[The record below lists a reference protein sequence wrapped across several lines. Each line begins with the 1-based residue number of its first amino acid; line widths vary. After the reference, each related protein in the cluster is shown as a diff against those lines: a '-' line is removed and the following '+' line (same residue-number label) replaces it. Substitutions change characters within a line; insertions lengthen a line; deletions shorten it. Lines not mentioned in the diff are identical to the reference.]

1 MALERRDFIKT
12 TTTGLAFGLVKP
24 GMAYLRTSP
33 GAASGEFEGGTGSLR
48 LEGQLKAGVLKLDAR
63 EFVNGKDQALIIRG
77 ELNSINLYCAMFNYN
92 EDVTIFSVL
101 RDHDHSTTLV
111 LSNTD
116 KPGVGRLVVWHD
128 AAAPETFGIDKEK
141 FMDTGNLKPSIL
153 DGRGD
158 ALDLLGKRRP
168 PDLTPQE
175 LEAVFG
181 SSAALLEFM
190 RGRKSTHHPAPSEKL
205 KVWMCELLS
214 GVPGSLFTLFWEA
227 Y

>member
-1 MALERRDFIKT
+1 MTFDRRDFIKT

-24 GMAYLRTSP
+24 GMAYVQSSA
-33 GAASGEFEGGTGSLR
+33 GAASGEFEGGTGSLH
-48 LEGQLKAGVLKLDAR
+48 LEGQLKAGVLKLEAR
-63 EFVNGKDQALIIRG
+63 DFVNGKDQALIIQG

-116 KPGVGRLVVWHD
+116 KPRIGRLAVWND
-128 AAAPETFGIDKEK
+128 ATAPETFGIDKEK
-141 FMDTGNLKPSIL
+141 LIDKGIKLSIL

-168 PDLTPQE
+168 PDFKPQE
-175 LEAVFG
+175 LEDIFG
-181 SSAALLEFM
+181 GNAALLEFM

-205 KVWMCELLS
+205 KVWACELLS

>member
-1 MALERRDFIKT
+1 MTFERRDFIKT
-12 TTTGLAFGLVKP
+12 TTAGLAFGLVKP
-24 GMAYLRTSP
+24 GMAYVQSSA

-48 LEGQLKAGVLKLDAR
+48 LEGQLKAGVLKLEAR
-63 EFVNGKDQALIIRG
+63 DFVNGKDQALIIHG

-116 KPGVGRLVVWHD
+116 KPRVGRLVVWHD
-128 AAAPETFGIDKEK
+128 AADLETFGIDKEK
-141 FMDTGNLKPSIL
+141 LIDKGIKASIL
-153 DGRGD
+153 DGKGD
-158 ALDLLGKRRP
+158 VLDLLGKRRP
-168 PDLTPQE
+168 PDFKPQE
-175 LEAVFG
+175 LEDIFG
-181 SSAALLEFM
+181 GNAALLEFM

-205 KVWMCELLS
+205 KVWACELLS

>member
-24 GMAYLRTSP
+24 GMAYLRTSS

-48 LEGQLKAGVLKLDAR
+48 LEGQLKAGVLKLEAR
-63 EFVNGKDQALIIRG
+63 DFVNGKDQALIVQG
-77 ELNSINLYCAMFNYN
+77 ELKSINLYCAMFNYN
-92 EDVTIFSVL
+92 EDVAIFSVL

-116 KPGVGRLVVWHD
+116 DLKVGRLVVWHD

-168 PDLTPQE
+168 PDFTPQE

>member
-1 MALERRDFIKT
+1 MTFDRRDFIKT
-12 TTTGLAFGLVKP
+12 TTTGLAFGLVRP
-24 GMAYLRTSP
+24 GMAHGQSSAS
-33 GAASGEFEGGTGSLR
+33 AASGEFKGGTGSLR
-48 LEGQLKAGVLKLDAR
+48 LEGQLKAGVLKLEAR
-63 EFVNGKDQALIIRG
+63 DFVNGKDQALIVQG

-116 KPGVGRLVVWHD
+116 KPRVGRLVVWHD
-128 AAAPETFGIDKEK
+128 AADLETFGIDKEK
-141 FMDTGNLKPSIL
+141 LIDKGIKASIL
-153 DGRGD
+153 DGKGD
-158 ALDLLGKRRP
+158 VLDLLGKRRP
-168 PDLTPQE
+168 PDFKPQE
-175 LEAVFG
+175 LEDIFG
-181 SSAALLEFM
+181 GDAALLEFM